1 MIGFI
6 RAYRY
11 ALGIIKKL
19 NISKETQ
26 RFLLND
32 YNNRLKIEVELL
44 KHNGKV
50 DNKDEKIKELYEKLD
65 LYIESEISKV
75 KSRKEKTQEER

>member
-50 DNKDEKIKELYEKLD
+50 DNKDKKIKELYEKLD
-65 LYIESEISKV
+65 LYIESDISKV
-75 KSRKEKTQEER
+75 ESRREKTQEER

>member
-44 KHNGKV
+44 
-50 DNKDEKIKELYEKLD
+50 Y
-65 LYIESEISKV
+65 
-75 KSRKEKTQEER
+75 

>member
-50 DNKDEKIKELYEKLD
+50 DNKDKKIKELYEKLD
-65 LYIESEISKV
+65 LYIENEISKV
-75 KSRKEKTQEER
+75 ESRREKTQEER